1 MSRIARAWMHAPK
14 DWLPFADA
22 ASPTLPMRRLLR
34 LSLFQVAVGMVST
47 LLIGTLNRVMI
58 VELGVPTWLVAGMIS
73 LPLVF
78 APLRALI
85 GFRSDQHK
93 SVLGWRRI
101 PYIWM
106 GAIMMFCGLSIMPFA
121 LILLSGDSWAPPVVG
136 QIAAAISF
144 LVVGAGLH
152 TTQTVGLA
160 LATDLSPPE
169 QQPQVVALLSVM
181 LLGSM
186 LMTAVIFGALLANF
200 SQIRLIQC
208 IQGAALLSV
217 SLTLVA
223 LWKQEVRN
231 PAITSPER
239 ERPAFAEAWEALRH
253 TGPWTRRLAAVGLG
267 SFGFALQ
274 DVLLEPYGGQVL
286 GLSVSLTTL
295 LTALFAS
302 GGVLGFMRAARVIG
316 LGRDPH
322 SIAGHGAMIG
332 ALGFAVVILA
342 APLASP
348 WTFAAG
354 TFVIGVGAGLFQHG
368 TLTACMRAAPQPQ
381 IGLVLGAWGAVQAT
395 CAGAAI
401 ATSGILRD
409 VINHVAEAGLLGPAL
424 ADPATGYGFVY
435 LAEIALLFATIAAIG
450 PLARATDNWQH
461 ATTPQEP
468 VWSGL
473 PIHHSAGERT

>member
-1 MSRIARAWMHAPK
+1 MSRIARAWMYAPR

-22 ASPTLPMRRLLR
+22 ASASLPMRRLLR

-58 VELGVPTWLVAGMIS
+58 VELQVPTWLVATMIS

-85 GFRSDQHK
+85 GYRSDQHK
-93 SVLGWRRI
+93 SVLGWRRV

-121 LILLSGDSWAPPVVG
+121 LILLSGDSWAPPIVG
-136 QIAAAISF
+136 QLAAAIAF

-169 QQPQVVALLSVM
+169 QQPKVVALLSVM
-181 LLGSM
+181 LLASM
-186 LMTAVIFGALLANF
+186 LVTALVFGALLADF

-208 IQGAALLSV
+208 IQGAALV
-217 SLTLVA
+217 SITLTLVA

-231 PAITSPER
+231 PTATDPER
-239 ERPAFAEAWEALRH
+239 ARPAFRDAWSALRQS
-253 TGPWTRRLAAVGLG
+253 GPWTRRLAAVGLG

-295 LTALFAS
+295 LTALFAT
-302 GGVLGFMRAARVIG
+302 GGVAGFMRAARVIG
-316 LGRDPH
+316 QGSDAHR
-322 SIAGHGAMIG
+322 IAGQGALVG

-354 TFVIGVGAGLFQHG
+354 ILVIGFGVGLFQHG
-368 TLTACMRAAPQPQ
+368 TLTACMRAAPAPQ
-381 IGLVLGAWGAVQAT
+381 VGLVLGAWGAVQAT
-395 CAGAAI
+395 CGGAAI

-409 VINHVAEAGLLGPAL
+409 GLNALAERGLLGPAL
-424 ADPATGYGFVY
+424 ADTATGYGFVY

-450 PLARATDNWQH
+450 PLARARDARQP
-461 ATTPQEP
+461 TTLPEDP
-468 VWSGL
+468 AWTGL
-473 PIHHSAGERT
+473 SIPHSAGERT

>member
-1 MSRIARAWMHAPK
+1 MSRLARAWMHAPR

-22 ASPTLPMRRLLR
+22 ASATLPMTRLLR

-58 VELGVPTWLVAGMIS
+58 VELSVPTWLVAGMIS

-85 GFRSDQHK
+85 GFRSDQHR
-93 SVLGWRRI
+93 SVLGWRRV

-121 LILLSGDSWAPPVVG
+121 LILLSGDSWAPPIVG
-136 QIAAAISF
+136 QIAAAIAF
-144 LVVGAGLH
+144 LIVGAGLH

-186 LMTAVIFGALLANF
+186 LLTALVFGGLLASF

-223 LWKQEVRN
+223 LWKQEVRD
-231 PAITSPER
+231 PVST
-239 ERPAFAEAWEALRH
+239 RPDRDRPGFGEAWETLRR

-286 GLSVSLTTL
+286 GLSVSTTTL
-295 LTALFAS
+295 LTALFAG
-302 GGVLGFMRAARVIG
+302 GGVVGFMRAARVIG
-316 LGRDPH
+316 LGRDAH
-322 SIAGHGAMIG
+322 RIAGQGALFG
-332 ALGFAVVILA
+332 ALGLAIVILA
-342 APLASP
+342 APLTSLS
-348 WTFAAG
+348 TFGAG
-354 TFVIGVGAGLFQHG
+354 TALIGFGAGLFQHG
-368 TLTACMRAAPQPQ
+368 TLTACMRAAPQQQ
-381 IGLVLGAWGAVQAT
+381 IGLALGAWGAVQAT

-401 ATSGILRD
+401 ATSGAVRD
-409 VINHVAEAGLLGPAL
+409 VVNHLAEGGLLGPAL
-424 ADPATGYGFVY
+424 TDAATGYGFVY
-435 LAEIALLFATIAAIG
+435 LAEIAMLFATIAAIG
-450 PLARATDNWQH
+450 PLARATDTWQH
-461 ATTPQEP
+461 STASKEP
-468 VWSGL
+468 AWSGL
-473 PIHHSAGERT
+473 PIRHSAGERT